1 MNRPKIFFIFIL
13 LILIQYL
20 PAQERIYRYP
30 DVSQNQIVFS
40 FADDLWLV
48 PKTGG
53 QATRLSSPEGPETYP
68 RFSPDGLTVAFSG
81 NYDGNTDI
89 YTIPVSGGEPRR
101 LTFHDMPERVVDWY
115 PSGDSILFASSRY
128 SGKQRFNQF
137 FKVSPEGSLPIP
149 LPLEQAEYGSFSPD
163 GKKIAFTYKSRI
175 TRTWKRYR
183 GGMAADIFIFD
194 LDTYESININN
205 SDNNDELPM
214 WHENTI
220 YYLSDQD
227 TNKRYNIW
235 AYNINTQVHQQ
246 ITQFKDMDVQLPA
259 LGPRDIVFEAGG
271 NLYLLSLENHQ
282 YHKVNITLV
291 DDYRNTKPQLKQ
303 VSRLLQYA
311 SPSPDGNRVLVEA
324 RGEIFNLPAE
334 KGVVR
339 NTTNTSG
346 VAERYPSWSP
356 DGSKWACWS
365 DESGE
370 YQLQI
375 EDLLTNSNQAI
386 TKFENGFRYQIFWS
400 PNSKKLAFISQDMVV
415 NWIDI
420 KSQKIQRVDQGL
432 FLYEGDLNNFGI
444 SWSPDSRYLTY
455 SRELHNRQNAVFIF
469 DTDKNEKHQVTSG
482 FYNCDQPAFSSDG
495 KFLVLK
501 TNQRFSPQYS
511 SFDNSWVYVNS
522 NQIALLPLTQEEKS
536 PFLAENDTVAV
547 KVEDEAKEE
556 TKSKSKEDST
566 SQDTVKIDFAD
577 IETRMIIL
585 PLEPGNVRQP
595 AMIGNKIYY
604 LRSPVQ
610 DVPNAKTSLHYFDLE
625 EKKEEEVISD
635 IDFYQFTAD
644 HRKILT
650 GKRQKM
656 GFITPGKEQK
666 LENTIPLEK
675 MQMWVDP
682 KKEWKQIFTDA
693 WRMERDFF
701 YDPNLHG
708 VDWNEMK
715 VKYGNLVDHAF
726 SRNDLNYI
734 IGELIGELNASHT
747 YRGGGDMEEEKK
759 IPVGY
764 LGINWAFENG
774 LYKIKQII
782 RPAAWDT
789 EVRSPLDAPG
799 LQVNEGDYI
808 LEVNGMQLAD
818 FSNPYAAFAGLSEEI
833 VALKI
838 SPDAAGHDSRTIY
851 VKTMD
856 SELRLRNL
864 AWIEKNRQFVDR
876 ATNGQVGYVYVPSTG
891 LDGQK
896 ELVRMF
902 YGQID
907 KKGLIVDER
916 FNNGGQIPD
925 RFIELLNR
933 PALAFWD
940 VRDGAIW
947 PWPPTAHFGPKAMLI
962 NGWSGSGG
970 DAFPDYFRKA
980 ELGPLI
986 GTKTWG
992 GLIGITGAPP
1002 LIDGGQVTVP
1012 TFRMYNPDSTWF
1024 AEGHGVE
1031 PDIRIPEDPTALA
1044 KGKDDQLE
1052 AAIDYIMTQIREN
1065 PTAIPAPPK
1074 VEKRN

>member
-1 MNRPKIFFIFIL
+1 MNRQRIIFIFVVLIFNQL
-13 LILIQYL
+13 LT
-20 PAQERIYRYP
+20 AQERIFRYP
-30 DVSQNQIVFS
+30 DVSQTQIVFS

-53 QATRLSSPEGPETYP
+53 QANRLSSPEGPETYP
-68 RFSPDGLTVAFSG
+68 RFSPDGQTVAFSG

-89 YTIPVSGGEPRR
+89 YTIPVSGGEPHR

-128 SGKQRFNQF
+128 SGKQRYNQF
-137 FKVSPEGSLPIP
+137 FKVSSEGSLPIP
-149 LPLEQAEYGSFSPD
+149 LPLEQAEFGSFSPD
-163 GKKIAFTYKSRI
+163 GRKIAFTYKSRI

-214 WHENTI
+214 WHDNTI
-220 YYLSDQD
+220 YYLSDQG
-227 TNKRYNIW
+227 NYKRYNIW
-235 AYNINTQVHQQ
+235 ADDINTKEHQQ
-246 ITQFKDMDVQLPA
+246 ITQFNDLDVHLPA
-259 LGPRDIVFEAGG
+259 LGPDDIVFEAGG
-271 NLYLLSLENHQ
+271 NLYLLGLNNHQ
-282 YHKVNITLV
+282 YHKVDITMV
-291 DDYRNTKPQLKQ
+291 DDYTSTKPQLKP
-303 VSRLLQYA
+303 VAKLLQYV
-311 SPSPDGNRVLVEA
+311 SPSPDGNRILVEA

-339 NTTNTSG
+339 NMTNSSG

-356 DGSKWACWS
+356 NGSKWACWS

-375 EDLLTNSNQAI
+375 GDHQKNTTQTI

-400 PNSKKLAFISQDMVV
+400 PDSKKLAFIGQDMVV
-415 NWIDI
+415 HWIDV
-420 KSQKIQRVDQGL
+420 KTHKMEHVDQGL
-432 FLYEGDLNNFGI
+432 FLYQGDLDNFKI

-469 DTDKNEKHQVTSG
+469 DTDKNERHTVTSG

-495 KFLVLK
+495 RFLVLK

-522 NQIALLPLTQEEKS
+522 NQIALLPLSRKEKS
-536 PFLAENDTVAV
+536 PFLAENDTVVIKV
-547 KVEDEAKEE
+547 KEKVEAKEE
-556 TKSKSKEDST
+556 SAKQDNTKKML
-566 SQDTVKIDFAD
+566 QIDFEG

-585 PLEPGNVRQP
+585 PLEPGSVSQP
-595 AMIGNKIYY
+595 AMTDNKIFY
-604 LRSPVQ
+604 LRQPLQ
-610 DVPNAKTSLHYFDLE
+610 DVQNAKTILQYFDLD
-625 EKKEEEVISD
+625 EKKEEEVISG
-635 IDFYQFTAD
+635 IEFYEFTAD
-644 HRKILT
+644 HKKILT
-650 GKRQKM
+650 GNRQRM
-656 GFITPGKEQK
+656 GFITPGKEKK
-666 LENTIPLEK
+666 LEKTVPLDK

-701 YDPNLHG
+701 YDPKLHG

-734 IGELIGELNASHT
+734 IGELIGELNSSHT
-747 YRGGGDMEEEKK
+747 YRSGGDMEDEKK
-759 IPVGY
+759 TSVGY
-764 LGINWAFENG
+764 LGINWVFENNA
-774 LYKIKQII
+774 YKIKQII

-789 EVRSPLDAPG
+789 EVRSPLEAPG
-799 LQVNEGDYI
+799 LLVNEGDYI
-808 LEVNGMQLAD
+808 LEVNGMKLAD
-818 FSNPYAAFAGLSEEI
+818 FSNPYAAFAGLAKETI
-833 VALKI
+833 ALKI
-838 SPDAAGHDSRTIY
+838 SPNATGQNSRIIY
-851 VKTMD
+851 VKAMD

-864 AWIEKNRQFVDR
+864 AWIEKNRKFVDQ
-876 ATNGQVGYVYVPSTG
+876 ATNGEVGYVYVPSTG
-891 LDGQK
+891 MDGQK

-940 VRDGAIW
+940 VRDGATW

-970 DAFPDYFRKA
+970 DAFPDYFRKSN
-980 ELGPLI
+980 LGPLI

-1002 LIDGGQVTVP
+1002 LIDGGRVTVP
-1012 TFRMYNPDSTWF
+1012 TFRMYNPDKTWF

-1044 KGKDDQLE
+1044 KGRDPQLE
-1052 AAIDYIMTQIREN
+1052 AAIDYIKAQIREN
-1065 PTAIPAPPK
+1065 PMDVPAPPP